1 MEKGILESD
10 FPFEEKFD
18 LMGIQRHLKCA
29 GIFTRLNLR
38 DGKPKYL
45 SYIPRVLNYLR
56 CSVEKY
62 PEFSEFNQFL
72 VEEVLPLSK
81 TFDRSSRNHMKAMIL
96 AAGLGK
102 RLRPL
107 TLKIPKALI
116 EINQKALILYHLEK
130 LKSIGVE
137 EVVIN
142 LHYHGDMIKSFLGDG
157 LF

>member
-1 MEKGILESD
+1 
-10 FPFEEKFD
+10 
-18 LMGIQRHLKCA
+18 
-29 GIFTRLNLR
+29 
-38 DGKPKYL
+38 
-45 SYIPRVLNYLR
+45 
-56 CSVEKY
+56 
-62 PEFSEFNQFL
+62 
-72 VEEVLPLSK
+72 
-81 TFDRSSRNHMKAMIL
+81 MKAMIL

-142 LHYHGDMIKSFLGDG
+142 LHYHGEMIKSFLAFDSM
-157 LF
+157 LI